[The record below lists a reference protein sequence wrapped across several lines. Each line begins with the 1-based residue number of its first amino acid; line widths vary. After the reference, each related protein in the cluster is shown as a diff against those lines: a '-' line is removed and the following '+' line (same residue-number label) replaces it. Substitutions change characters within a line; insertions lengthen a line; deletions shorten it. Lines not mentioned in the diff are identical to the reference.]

1 MADVITTSGG
11 FTYYSG
17 DYDLSVALNAFS
29 LSREKGIT
37 PEQALAQINPAAAAS
52 GLYRFDGVT
61 GRPVAPTTYQ
71 TSRFQTPA
79 EASDPNSVFFTG
91 GQTQTPVDPVVT
103 APETVEEPAQDKIT
117 EEDPPEIEDPFEQ
130 ARLDA
135 EERYNQ
141 DVDTSGLNGLNI
153 PPSVTTNTSRYA
165 QSIIA
170 NPLLNYE
177 SYTYCISLHL
187 LTETQFNNFIANP
200 QGPVPQRTIVASA
213 GRYINRDPNFAED
226 FYFDDFRMT
235 TIINTTKRNRSTNL
249 IECHFTVVEPMGF
262 TLINRLLDAVAGI
275 GGKNYI
281 RQPYLLQIDFFGY
294 RDGTA
299 ANGAPI
305 PNLTKYI
312 PISLISLKSRV
323 STRGTEY
330 SIDAVPF
337 NHQAFNTMNVASP
350 AAFTVKA
357 STVQEL
363 MGTGNPQPT
372 APSGQYQVLGF
383 AEGLNAY
390 YKDLVDRKEIFFQNE
405 YRVEFHPS
413 IGNAKIFPTNSPNNL
428 ASAASGGTSPT
439 DQKNNIKAQAGQA
452 VGQINFNSGVFN
464 IPAGTKIDQLIDYA
478 VRNSDYIKDQL
489 ADPTGYTAKENFGQ
503 LQTKLGNPLRW
514 FRIIPKIKIKPN
526 SYDPARQQYA
536 YEITYYVK
544 PWTVNSKHPYAPQG
558 RTPGFV
564 KEYNYIFTGKNKDI
578 IDLQLDFD
586 MLYYTQIV
594 SYRNKGRLNETGDT
608 AGQKNLRGEIY
619 DFGDAPTDLPPPGQ
633 NAQVTVT
640 DRIQPVARG
649 YVSGDA
655 GKTTRTGAQQ
665 SLAVTAG
672 DVQKDIT
679 LDAKGDMINIKM
691 RIFGDPTFI
700 KQDDIFYSQDVVDMK
715 STVTPNGSLI
725 TDGGELYVYVNFES
739 PADYSEF
746 YGQAIPGLNKYRYSE
761 FSGIYKIITVEST
774 FRGGK
779 FEQSLDLVRLPIQDQ
794 LRNQVTNAYSRLDT
808 YVNQQLGQLPVAASR
823 FSGPN
828 ILVTQLTA
836 GSSGILNAALTGGS
850 VAGAASSFGGQLV
863 NAATNFAMGKIN
875 EGIQKGVNAVV
886 SKGTDFIKDQFKDVI
901 GGGSIADI
909 AKDFDASALL
919 GEFGI
924 ENLTSGFNISNL
936 PSFDVDLAGSFDLNS
951 LDTDLL
957 SSVGINELMVGD
969 LGDLGDLANL
979 GDVGDI
985 SGFFGSFF

>member
-1 MADVITTSGG
+1 MADVLTTSGG

-17 DYDLSVALNAFS
+17 DYDLSVALNAYS
-29 LSREKGIT
+29 LSQEKGIT
-37 PEQALAQINPAAAAS
+37 PQQALAQINPTAAAS

-71 TSRFQTPA
+71 TSRFQTPS
-79 EASDPNSVFFTG
+79 ETSDPNSVFFTG
-91 GQTQTPVDPVVT
+91 GQTQTPVNAVENAPNVVYDNDSR
-103 APETVEEPAQDKIT
+103 ETVPVATEEPYTPLAEPPGSEVPPT
-117 EEDPPEIEDPFEQ
+117 EIYDLDPRPINVATGSAYQ
-130 ARLDA
+130 
-135 EERYNQ
+135 
-141 DVDTSGLNGLNI
+141 
-153 PPSVTTNTSRYA
+153 

-170 NPLLNYE
+170 NPLLDYE

-187 LTETQFNNFIANP
+187 LTETQFNNFISNP

-226 FYFDDFRMT
+226 FYFEDFKMT
-235 TIINTTKRNRSTNL
+235 TIVNTTKRNRNTNL
-249 IECHFTVVEPMGF
+249 IECQFTIVEPLGF
-262 TLINRLLDAVAGI
+262 TLINRLLDAVANI

-294 RDGTA
+294 KNGTA
-299 ANGAPI
+299 ASGAPI

-312 PISLISLKSRV
+312 PISLVSLKTRV
-323 STRGTEY
+323 SSRGTEY

-337 NHQAFNTMNVASP
+337 NHQAFSTLNVASP

-363 MGTGNPQPT
+363 LGLGNSQLA
-372 APSGQYQVLGF
+372 APAGQYQVLGF
-383 AEGLNAY
+383 AEGINAY
-390 YKDLVDRKEIFFQNE
+390 YKDLVDRKEIFFQND
-405 YRVEFHPS
+405 YRIEFHPL
-413 IGNAKIFPTNSPNNL
+413 IANAKIFPTNSPNNL
-428 ASAASGGTSPT
+428 ASVAAGGTSLT

-503 LQTKLGNPLRW
+503 IQTKLGNPLRW

-594 SYRNKGRLNETGDT
+594 SYRNKSRLNETGDT

-619 DFGDAPTDLPPPGQ
+619 DFADAPTDVPPPGQ

-691 RIFGDPTFI
+691 RIYGDPAFI
-700 KQDDIFYSQDVVDMK
+700 KQDDIFYNQNFEDL
-715 STVTPNGSLI
+715 TGTITPNGSLI

-761 FSGIYKIITVEST
+761 FSGVYKIITVEST
-774 FRGGK
+774 FRNGK
-779 FEQSLDLVRLPIQDQ
+779 FEQALDLVRLPIQDQ

-828 ILVTQLTA
+828 ILVTSLTA
-836 GSSGILNAALTGGS
+836 GSSGILNAALSGGS

-863 NAATNFAMGKIN
+863 NTATKYVTGKIN
-875 EGIQKGVNAVV
+875 ESLQKGVNAVV
-886 SKGTDFIKDQFKDVI
+886 SKGTDFVKDQFKDAI
-901 GGGSIADI
+901 GGGSFADI
-909 AKDFDASALL
+909 ATDFDASALY

-924 ENLTSGFNISNL
+924 EELTSGFDLSGEAVDQL
-936 PSFDVDLAGSFDLNS
+936 TELGGEFFDLGTDSLGELTDLVDLDFADFASFDLGSFDF
-951 LDTDLL
+951 
-957 SSVGINELMVGD
+957 
-969 LGDLGDLANL
+969 A
-979 GDVGDI
+979 
-985 SGFFGSFF
+985 SFF